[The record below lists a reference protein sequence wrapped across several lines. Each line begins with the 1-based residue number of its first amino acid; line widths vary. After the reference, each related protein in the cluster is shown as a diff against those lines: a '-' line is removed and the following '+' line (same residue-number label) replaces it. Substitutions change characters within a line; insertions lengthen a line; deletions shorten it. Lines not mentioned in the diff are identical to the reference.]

1 MNPVNTAL
9 WYVERHFDRELTLD
23 DIALHANVSTF
34 HLTRAFMAATGQ
46 SLMRYV
52 RSRRLT
58 EAARAL
64 ARGDT
69 EIIDVALAACY
80 GSHEAFTRAF
90 CAQFGIT
97 PEAVRTQRH
106 VRNLDL
112 VEALKMEQTPLDSLD
127 PPHIEDRGALLLA
140 GIA

>member
-58 EAARAL
+58 
-64 ARGDT
+64 
-69 EIIDVALAACY
+69 
-80 GSHEAFTRAF
+80 TR
-90 CAQFGIT
+90 
-97 PEAVRTQRH
+97 
-106 VRNLDL
+106 L
-112 VEALKMEQTPLDSLD
+112 VL
-127 PPHIEDRGALLLA
+127 R
-140 GIA
+140 